1 MRQVRGLMTDTVR
14 RLCLT
19 VALALTTAASGQN
32 AKPSFSITISG
43 PTEVKAGAE
52 SYVDIVVENVS
63 NHGITFGWD
72 GGGKR
77 HAQSNFDIDIRDFAG
92 KVPAHAP
99 DYRKPRFLNIMYTD
113 LKPGEKLKFRLDL
126 HEVFELTPGKYTV
139 QLSHRENDFAMYGPE
154 KPEDANV
161 PGHKEIPWNVPSPNS
176 NLKVDSNTITIKVT
190 P

>member
-1 MRQVRGLMTDTVR
+1 MTDTIR

-32 AKPSFSITISG
+32 GKPSFSITISG
-43 PTEVKAGAE
+43 PSEVNAGSP
-52 SYVDIVVENVS
+52 SYVDIVVENVT
-63 NHGITFGWD
+63 NHRITFGWD
-72 GGGKR
+72 GRGEK

-92 KVPAHAP
+92 KVPAYAP
-99 DYRKPRFLNIMYTD
+99 DYRKARFLNIMYTH
-113 LKPGEKLKFRLDL
+113 LEPGEKLTFRLDL

-139 QLSHRENDFAMYGPE
+139 QLSHYENAFAMYGPE

-161 PGHKEIPWNVPSPNS
+161 PGHKEVPWNVPSPNS
-176 NLKVDSNTITIKVT
+176 NLKVDSNTITTTVT

>member
-1 MRQVRGLMTDTVR
+1 MTRTVR

-32 AKPSFSITISG
+32 AKPSFSIMISG
-43 PTEVKAGAE
+43 PSEVKAGSA

-63 NHGITFGWD
+63 NRRITFGWD
-72 GGGKR
+72 GLGAR
-77 HAQSNFDIDIRDFAG
+77 HAQSSFDIDIRNFAG
-92 KVPAHAP
+92 KIPAYTP
-99 DYRKPRFLNIMYTD
+99 DYRKQPRNMRPMYTD

-126 HEVFELTPGKYTV
+126 HEVFELTPGKYTL
-139 QLSHRENDFAMYGPE
+139 QLSHHENDFAMSGPE

-161 PGHKEIPWNVPSPNS
+161 PGHKEVPWNEPSPNS
-176 NLKVDSNTITIKVT
+176 NLKVDSNTITIAVT